1 MRAPAVSSISKIVA
15 AAFAAL
21 LIFALVP
28 TDAFAEGEG
37 ASESGVEAVASG
49 LSDQSNDFAD
59 SVILSEDNEAASPSV
74 TLSGASGGGE
84 VEGSNTKP
92 LTLASG
98 VVGKPSNFINSDV
111 AFDGEPVIGSFIVD
125 GLTFAVIDES
135 NVELVGVASSVTLSE
150 AAEGGVVE
158 GSNSNQAS
166 EAGLASLALPESVT
180 YEGVSYTLASIAP
193 YAFYLSGMT
202 SVMLPASVNDVD
214 DRAFRSS
221 DVASVQIAE
230 GNPFYSSFDGALYDA
245 SQSSLL
251 LIPEGKQGAV
261 LLPKTAEVAEASV
274 FSHCPLVDSISVEKD
289 GAAFASENGLL
300 YTSDLTTLL
309 RVPAGATEIT
319 IRDGCTT
326 IAAGALEACAKLT
339 TINAP
344 ASATSISPYA
354 LSREPVTVAPVASV
368 VAEPSTAET
377 GSIDAGERQISTMVA
392 LTAVD
397 RALPVVDTSRIVLN
411 LGGGAIALPWQ
422 CIGFTIEETAGS
434 EEVGA
439 SLVAQSEGMSL
450 SADMQSASTNRASG
464 GFPCVLVYL
473 APGYNLKYKV
483 DAWNIHP
490 GIDYATWDQASIN
503 MDPNVS
509 PNQGIPFIGLQ
520 PSSGYAWTRYT
531 DDGTNNFVTSYHVLL
546 DGRGAWN
553 PIQSIRFLQLSSA
566 GAYSSYKIT
575 LQEATEALNQG
586 LIGPNGGWGFS
597 FPGDGSIAK
606 IFAYYDEYYPN
617 IRFDAN
623 GGEIDEVGTKDIK
636 VDDLNLLTT
645 PTPTRAGY
653 DFQGWYTEASD
664 GTKVCDANKSQRFFY
679 DTTLYAHW
687 TKKASYTVTFE
698 KNGGIGGTSSAYYW
712 PDNGYTSSETSTT
725 IKKITAPTL
734 TGWSFKGYTDNFGT
748 NSYLYV
754 KSDGSAT
761 TRQVTSND
769 RKLYANWAK
778 TVTLDANGGTAGS
791 LKSLTAG
798 IGRPL
803 GQKCTQVKEDHS
815 DYPIRSLFKKGITDD
830 EDWAPTRTGYTF
842 GGYYDTAESTG
853 GTCYINAA
861 GKAQGKVDSAIP
873 STLYAR
879 WTANDI
885 TLTWSLEYQIGTPPL
900 AYWSDGDINDRDE
913 RTTSAQYSS
922 TAIIGTALQTVEPRH
937 SLAGTDKLQFMG
949 WYTAPSSSTATLH
962 GSEGRV
968 DENTPLPSS
977 DTTYYARFTDKVD
990 VFWDANGGS
999 WPGNATKQ
1007 SEKKL
1012 SQEEY
1017 NAYGTPPSRPG
1028 YSFEGWATSRTGTAV
1043 KFPRSLSSRE
1053 AASETLYA
1061 IWSEKPIMLTW
1072 SFAYYVGGPTNLAT
1086 WGTPGDSNPRT
1097 TTKAYA
1103 ADAVLGDAYQ
1113 KTRPVH
1119 ILGDEVVA
1127 FDGWYVTPDG
1137 GTDATHDP
1145 ALKVSENTPLPAQD
1159 TTYYARWRGV
1169 KQVTWDANGGSWDD
1183 GATQQQ
1189 AGVPFGD
1196 MTDRYDIAPKRN
1208 GYFFDGW
1215 SATKDGELASFPIEI
1230 RTNTTYY
1237 ARWKSVVSADAP
1249 MDATVRVDL
1258 LGIEDQA
1265 MEPGKEGYIE
1275 SRSGAPL
1282 KVESVAFTRE
1292 AGAEQLFGSSFGQV
1306 SLQALAGDDASWAT
1320 GTPAFSFAL
1329 DAAGADAVEDDEAR
1343 LAPFAMSGYEER
1355 IPISYRFAI
1364 PSDVLAAIDPAR
1376 FEQVTTSVCSVV
1388 YTVALQNPPQGPSA

>member
-1 MRAPAVSSISKIVA
+1 
-15 AAFAAL
+15 
-21 LIFALVP
+21 
-28 TDAFAEGEG
+28 
-37 ASESGVEAVASG
+37 
-49 LSDQSNDFAD
+49 
-59 SVILSEDNEAASPSV
+59 
-74 TLSGASGGGE
+74 
-84 VEGSNTKP
+84 
-92 LTLASG
+92 
-98 VVGKPSNFINSDV
+98 
-111 AFDGEPVIGSFIVD
+111 
-125 GLTFAVIDES
+125 
-135 NVELVGVASSVTLSE
+135 
-150 AAEGGVVE
+150 
-158 GSNSNQAS
+158 
-166 EAGLASLALPESVT
+166 
-180 YEGVSYTLASIAP
+180 
-193 YAFYLSGMT
+193 
-202 SVMLPASVNDVD
+202 
-214 DRAFRSS
+214 
-221 DVASVQIAE
+221 
-230 GNPFYSSFDGALYDA
+230 
-245 SQSSLL
+245 
-251 LIPEGKQGAV
+251 
-261 LLPKTAEVAEASV
+261 
-274 FSHCPLVDSISVEKD
+274 
-289 GAAFASENGLL
+289 
-300 YTSDLTTLL
+300 
-309 RVPAGATEIT
+309 
-319 IRDGCTT
+319 
-326 IAAGALEACAKLT
+326 
-339 TINAP
+339 
-344 ASATSISPYA
+344 
-354 LSREPVTVAPVASV
+354 
-368 VAEPSTAET
+368 
-377 GSIDAGERQISTMVA
+377 
-392 LTAVD
+392 
-397 RALPVVDTSRIVLN
+397 
-411 LGGGAIALPWQ
+411 
-422 CIGFTIEETAGS
+422 
-434 EEVGA
+434 
-439 SLVAQSEGMSL
+439 
-450 SADMQSASTNRASG
+450 
-464 GFPCVLVYL
+464 
-473 APGYNLKYKV
+473 
-483 DAWNIHP
+483 
-490 GIDYATWDQASIN
+490 

-999 WPGNATKQ
+999 W
-1007 SEKKL
+1007 
-1012 SQEEY
+1012 
-1017 NAYGTPPSRPG
+1017 
-1028 YSFEGWATSRTGTAV
+1028 
-1043 KFPRSLSSRE
+1043 
-1053 AASETLYA
+1053 
-1061 IWSEKPIMLTW
+1061 
-1072 SFAYYVGGPTNLAT
+1072 
-1086 WGTPGDSNPRT
+1086 
-1097 TTKAYA
+1097 
-1103 ADAVLGDAYQ
+1103 
-1113 KTRPVH
+1113 
-1119 ILGDEVVA
+1119 
-1127 FDGWYVTPDG
+1127 
-1137 GTDATHDP
+1137 
-1145 ALKVSENTPLPAQD
+1145 
-1159 TTYYARWRGV
+1159 
-1169 KQVTWDANGGSWDD
+1169 DD

-1282 KVESVAFTRE
+1282 KVESVAFMRE

-1329 DAAGADAVEDDEAR
+1329 DAAGADAVEDDEVK
-1343 LAPFAMSGYEER
+1343 LAPFAMAGYEER